1 MAGAIF
7 GSGTNYGKTKDTNR
21 ATALDRSVPAVENN
35 PGRRTIIE
43 YIEGWYNFHR
53 RHEGPGIPSPN
64 QFETPGRKAVRNP
77 RLATLARNPAC
88 VLHGINQRELK

>member
-21 ATALDRSVPAVENN
+21 ATALDRSVPAVEISHDH
-35 PGRRTIIE
+35 RHAQRTTIE

-53 RHEGPGIPSPN
+53 RHEGPGSQSP
-64 QFETPGRKAVRNP
+64 ES
-77 RLATLARNPAC
+77 
-88 VLHGINQRELK
+88 I